1 MVASRVLLGDGPLDV
16 YFMLERNPPMIIRCP
31 DCNFTATVKDQSLLT
46 PDHPPVCPRC
56 RTDMTL
62 PDQKDPAAVQPYV
75 QDVFQRLEV
84 QRVPWQDR
92 FSWLD
97 LGAFWRTSLNILFH
111 PSATFAAID
120 YSAGIRSSLVYLL
133 VYGSLG
139 QIIGRYW
146 FALIGIQYGILEG
159 NALAN
164 TMWFARAA
172 LFTPFLLLIFISFT
186 AGLAH
191 LILRLLFA
199 AQKPFSATFQV
210 MAYASGATS
219 LLNAIP
225 FVGSFLMPI
234 WTIVLYC
241 IGLSEAHQTSKIKS
255 FIALLLP
262 VILVGSVIAAAVLLL
277 AVMGVM
283 EFLDPILQYL

>member
-1 MVASRVLLGDGPLDV
+1 
-16 YFMLERNPPMIIRCP
+16 
-31 DCNFTATVKDQSLLT
+31 
-46 PDHPPVCPRC
+46 
-56 RTDMTL
+56 MTL
-62 PDQKDPAAVQPYV
+62 PQQKDPVVRPYV

-111 PSATFAAID
+111 PSVTFAAFD
-120 YSAGIRSSLVYLL
+120 YTAGIRSSLVYLL

-139 QIIGRYW
+139 QIMGRYW

-159 NALAN
+159 NALTN

-172 LFTPFLLLIFISFT
+172 LFTPFLLLVLLTFT
-186 AGLAH
+186 ASLVH

-199 AQKPFSATFQV
+199 ARKPFSATFQV

-219 LLNAIP
+219 LLNVIP

-234 WTIVLYC
+234 WAIVISC
-241 IGLSEAHQTSKIKS
+241 IGLSKAHQTSKTKS
-255 FIALLLP
+255 FFALLLP
-262 VILVGSVIAAAVLLL
+262 VIFVGFIIAATVLLL
-277 AVMGVM
+277 AVAGVM
-283 EFLDPILQYL
+283 EFLDPVLQHL

>member
-1 MVASRVLLGDGPLDV
+1 
-16 YFMLERNPPMIIRCP
+16 
-31 DCNFTATVKDQSLLT
+31 
-46 PDHPPVCPRC
+46 
-56 RTDMTL
+56 MTL
-62 PDQKDPAAVQPYV
+62 PDQKDPAVRPYV
-75 QDVFQRLEV
+75 QAVFQRLEV

-111 PSATFAAID
+111 PSVTFAAFD
-120 YSAGIRSSLVYLL
+120 YTAGIRSSLVYLL

-159 NALAN
+159 NALTN

-172 LFTPFLLLIFISFT
+172 LFTPFLLLIFLTFIAS
-186 AGLAH
+186 LAH
-191 LILRLLFA
+191 LILRLLLA

-219 LLNAIP
+219 LLNVIP
-225 FVGSFLMPI
+225 FVGSFLMPL

-262 VILVGSVIAAAVLLL
+262 VIFVGSVIAAAVLLL
-277 AVMGVM
+277 AVVGVM